1 MRFKA
6 IFKKFNLSLFYIM
19 YLFGYTVIAIDLNFE
34 NNFWNIRMKNSARG
48 RVDPF
53 IVMDVMEAARQI
65 ETLGHEVIH
74 LEVGQPGTG
83 APTLAKEKV
92 INGLSDTTMGY
103 TVALGIPE
111 LREKIADLYWRWYK
125 IKVDPGR
132 IIVTPGS
139 SGSFILA
146 FTGLFD
152 VGDTVGIG
160 SPGYPSYRQILKA
173 LSLNTCAIKTTSDN
187 KFQPVAADIID
198 NNLDGLLI
206 ASPANPTGSMLNK
219 DELEG
224 LMEAC
229 DQKQTVF
236 ISDEIYHGIEYDA
249 RAVSALEISD
259 NCFVINSFS
268 KYFSMT
274 GWRLGWIVVPD
285 DYIRQFERLAQNLF
299 ICAPHISQVAALGAL
314 DSHDELNQNLKTYR
328 ANRALLIEQLPKM
341 GFKKFAPPDG
351 AFYFYIDVSEYT
363 DNSLNFCKAILEE
376 VRVAITPGI
385 DFDPERGLET
395 VRLSY
400 ACSTS
405 DLKKGIRRLN
415 NFMSKYRL

>member
-34 NNFWNIRMKNSARG
+34 KNFWNIRMKNSARG

-65 ETLGHEVIH
+65 EKLGHEVIH

-92 INGLSDTTMGY
+92 INGLSDSTMGY

-125 IKVDPGR
+125 IKVDPER

-152 VGDTVGIG
+152 VGDNVGIG

-187 KFQPVAADIID
+187 KFQPVATDIID

-219 DELEG
+219 DELKG

-229 DQKQTVF
+229 DRKQTVF

-259 NCFVINSFS
+259 DCFVINSFS

-274 GWRLGWIVVPD
+274 GWRLGWIVVPY

-363 DNSLNFCKAILEE
+363 DNSCLLYTSPSPRDA
-376 VRVAITPGI
+376 T
-385 DFDPERGLET
+385 
-395 VRLSY
+395 LSRMPSS
-400 ACSTS
+400 A
-405 DLKKGIRRLN
+405 
-415 NFMSKYRL
+415 